1 MNSLVKY
8 PRTPHL
14 PWSLSGTSDDTRL
27 FETAH
32 FEGLEV
38 VITEKLDGE
47 NTSLY
52 RETMHARS
60 LDGRHH
66 ESRDWVKALHAR
78 IAQDIPDRWRL
89 CGENVYAQHSV
100 RYNDLAS
107 YFYLF
112 SVWNEHN
119 EALSWDETVEW
130 ADLLG
135 LVTAP
140 VLYRGIWN
148 EQTVRA
154 IGINPEKQEGYVVR
168 TVKRFRFSEF
178 GTSIAKWVRQGHVQT
193 DQHWMSAE
201 IIPNRLASSEVSRTL
216 EK

>member
-1 MNSLVKY
+1 M
-8 PRTPHL
+8 
-14 PWSLSGTSDDTRL
+14 
-27 FETAH
+27 
-32 FEGLEV
+32 
-38 VITEKLDGE
+38 
-47 NTSLY
+47 
-52 RETMHARS
+52 
-60 LDGRHH
+60 
-66 ESRDWVKALHAR
+66 
-78 IAQDIPDRWRL
+78 
-89 CGENVYAQHSV
+89 YAQHSV